1 MSSKIRSQRFKGHF
15 NKVDDWSP
23 IITKRIVWCPIIAIF
38 SLQVGLAK
46 NVEECAEFAPEGG
59 KVVVRVTPR
68 HHSGG
73 SYGVELHVALQ
84 ALEVSFTEKI
94 QLVLLHHGLTAPVSL
109 TITLTCKQNMQL
121 VMELSWEL
129 FVDTEWNISCT

>member
-15 NKVDDWSP
+15 NEVDDWSP

-94 QLVLLHHGLTAPVSL
+94 QLVLLHHSLTAPVNL
-109 TITLTCKQNMQL
+109 TILTCKQNMQL
-121 VMELSWEL
+121 VMEHTWEL
-129 FVDTEWNISCT
+129 LMDTEWNISCT

>member
-1 MSSKIRSQRFKGHF
+1 MSSKIRSQRFKGYF
-15 NKVDDWSP
+15 NEVDDWSH
-23 IITKRIVWCPIIAIF
+23 IITKRIVWYPIIAIF

-129 FVDTEWNISCT
+129 LMDIEWNISCT

>member
-1 MSSKIRSQRFKGHF
+1 MMVIQ
-15 NKVDDWSP
+15 
-23 IITKRIVWCPIIAIF
+23 
-38 SLQVGLAK
+38 LQVGLGK
-46 NVEECAEFAPEGG
+46 NVEECVEFAPEGG
-59 KVVVRVTPR
+59 KVVVRATPR
-68 HHSGG
+68 GHSGG
-73 SYGVELHVALQ
+73 SHGVELPVSLQ

-129 FVDTEWNISCT
+129 LMDIEWNISCT